1 MGRSATAKKKNLE
14 STCKAPDAQTV
25 GGVELPHE
33 KLAASLTN
41 RADLQEA
48 RGRQQHLQQWS
59 AMLTTNSM
67 RYPQLFSREKQ
78 KNNRNLATIFV
89 IREKLKNSKLQTR
102 SDFPRSSLRFSC
114 ECFISSGQRVFD
126 VNTSLKIGT
135 GYPACSTTRASR
147 NHFQIVSQK
156 FP

>member
-1 MGRSATAKKKNLE
+1 VE

-48 RGRQQHLQQWS
+48 RGRQQYLQQWS

-67 RYPQLFSREKQ
+67 RYPSGAVLERRT
-78 KNNRNLATIFV
+78 KNDGNLATIFV
-89 IREKLKNSKLQTR
+89 INKKRKNLKLQTR
-102 SDFPRSSLRFSC
+102 PDFSRSSLRFSC
-114 ECFISSGQRVFD
+114 ECFISSGERVFD
-126 VNTSLKIGT
+126 VNTSLKSV
-135 GYPACSTTRASR
+135 PAPP
-147 NHFQIVSQK
+147 HV
-156 FP
+156 